1 MVSSA
6 PAYPMSSK
14 RNSAMAMLAVAV
26 VFLAAGCD
34 EGARTGRAVR
44 ATPPVDTVASPAEY
58 PLPIL
63 ARNES
68 AGLSAFLAKPASI
81 ALADK
86 VEAAITAGQRDAA
99 AGRLDDAR
107 AKYERGLNLLASSG
121 FSVHAD
127 ARLEQLYGR
136 IMAAREELESDAGK
150 TGNDANAQGEAPAAP
165 IDEIPDETAPVDAQ
179 MKARAERDMA
189 ALHHD
194 LPLTVA
200 DPVLSYLNFF
210 ETPRGRAIVA
220 RGLRRAGRYRE
231 MISRVL
237 REEGLPQDLIYV
249 AQAESAFEPLALS
262 RARALGIWQFVAGS
276 AAKYGLDH
284 TWWVDERRDPEKS
297 TRAAAHY
304 LRDLYGM
311 FGDWYLALAAY
322 NTGEGN
328 VMKAVERTGYAD
340 FWELHRRNA
349 LPRQTRNYVPII
361 LALAMIAKDPAKH
374 GIEVDADEPV
384 ECDTVRPGHA
394 VDLRLAAEAIDQD
407 VDLLKAL
414 NPELLRMVT
423 PADSNFKLRLPK
435 GTAEQFRTELS
446 AIPPEKWVVW
456 RRYRVQ
462 QGDNLASV
470 SRKFG
475 VSSKAILEAN
485 DLEANTPLEAGD
497 KLTIPLNHPAAT
509 GLGQL
514 VRYRVRR
521 GDTISRIARQ
531 FDVTPE
537 EIERWNHP
545 HGGHVAAGM
554 ILRIYPG
561 GRRETV
567 SAVRPVHPT
576 DGKQVAESKRDVAVV
591 GPGGMTHP
599 VQPGDTLWSLA
610 RAYGT
615 TVEALKRANPF
626 LAGHPLRV
634 GIQLRIPS
642 PG

>member
-1 MVSSA
+1 
-6 PAYPMSSK
+6 MSSK
-14 RNSAMAMLAVAV
+14 RNLAISFLAMAV
-26 VFLAAGCD
+26 VFAAAGCE
-34 EGARTGRAVR
+34 EGARMGRSTKA
-44 ATPPVDTVASPAEY
+44 APPVDAGVSPAEF

-63 ARNES
+63 ARDSFTGIALTLAEPDSIVLAASVEAEYDAGQQASS
-68 AGLSAFLAKPASI
+68 AGHL
-81 ALADK
+81 
-86 VEAAITAGQRDAA
+86 E
-99 AGRLDDAR
+99 DAR
-107 AKYERGLNLLASSG
+107 ARYDHALAMLG
-121 FSVHAD
+121 AGGYDVHAD
-127 ARLEQLYGR
+127 PRLEQLYGR
-136 IMAAREELESDAGK
+136 TMAAREALELDAGR
-150 TGNDANAQGEAPAAP
+150 TGNDANAMEQAPAAP
-165 IDEIPDETAPVDAQ
+165 IDEIPDDTSPVDAQ

-194 LPLTVA
+194 LPLTAA

-276 AAKYGLDH
+276 GAKYGLDH

-297 TRAAAHY
+297 TRAAARY

-328 VMKAVERTGYAD
+328 VMRAVERTGYAD

-361 LALAMIAKDPAKH
+361 LALAMIAKDPASH
-374 GIEVDADEPV
+374 GIEVEADEPV
-384 ECDTVRPGHA
+384 ECDTVKPGHSL
-394 VDLRLAAEAIDQD
+394 DLRLAAEAIDED

-423 PADSNFKLRLPK
+423 PGDPDFELRLPK
-435 GTAEQFRTELS
+435 GTAEQFRAEL
-446 AIPPEKWVVW
+446 AVIPPEKWLSW
-456 RRYRVQ
+456 RLYSVQ
-462 QGDNLASV
+462 QGDTLGSV
-470 SRKFG
+470 SRRFG
-475 VSSKAILEAN
+475 ISIAAILEAN
-485 DLEANTPLEAGD
+485 GREAGAPLD
-497 KLTIPLNHPAAT
+497 AGEKLAIPLSRPSST

-521 GDTISRIARQ
+521 GDTLARLARQ

-537 EIERWNHP
+537 EIERWNSP
-545 HGGHVAAGM
+545 RGGRLAAGM
-554 ILRIYPG
+554 VLRIYPG
-561 GRRETV
+561 GKRETAGTAKAPRV
-567 SAVRPVHPT
+567 SERKRET
-576 DGKQVAESKRDVAVV
+576 AERSEPAAAAA
-591 GPGGMTHP
+591 GGLTHP
-599 VQPGDTLWSLA
+599 VQPGETLWSLA
-610 RAYGT
+610 HAYGT

-626 LAGHPLRV
+626 LTGHSLRV
-634 GIQLRIPS
+634 GIQLRIPP